1 MSGKDTKN
9 LWQHI
14 FIRHK
19 PSMQKSQKMEFLE
32 QKKNPLN
39 VSAKCYFIL
48 E

>member
-9 LWQHI
+9 LLQHI

-19 PSMQKSQKMEFLE
+19 PSMQKSQKMGFLE

-39 VSAKCYFIL
+39 VSAKRNFIV